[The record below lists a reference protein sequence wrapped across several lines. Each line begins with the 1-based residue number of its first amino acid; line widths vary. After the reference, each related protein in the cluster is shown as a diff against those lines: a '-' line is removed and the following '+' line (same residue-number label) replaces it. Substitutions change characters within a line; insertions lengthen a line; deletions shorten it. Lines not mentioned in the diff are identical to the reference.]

1 MIGIID
7 TTNSKIIWIFDIL
20 SGNAN
25 NINIENSNEI
35 VAMQLNQTE
44 IANERKLCFID
55 LNWDMFLTM
64 VNKPEIIKISSMV
77 DAF

>member
-7 TTNSKIIWIFDIL
+7 TTNSKIIRIFDIL

-44 IANERKLCFID
+44 ISNERKLCFID
-55 LNWDMFLTM
+55 LNRDMFLTI
-64 VNKPEIIKISSMV
+64 VNKPEIIKIASMV

>member
-44 IANERKLCFID
+44 IANEWKLCFID
-55 LNWDMFLTM
+55 LNRDMFLTM

>member
-7 TTNSKIIWIFDIL
+7 TTNSKIIRIFDIL

-35 VAMQLNQTE
+35 VAM
-44 IANERKLCFID
+44 
-55 LNWDMFLTM
+55 
-64 VNKPEIIKISSMV
+64 
-77 DAF
+77 